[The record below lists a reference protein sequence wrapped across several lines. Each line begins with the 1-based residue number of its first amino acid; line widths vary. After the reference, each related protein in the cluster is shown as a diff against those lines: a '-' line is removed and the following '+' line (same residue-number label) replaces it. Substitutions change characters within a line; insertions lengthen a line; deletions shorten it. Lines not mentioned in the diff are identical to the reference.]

1 MYPEYE
7 YKIEGLCSNEC
18 SCVTCR
24 NARINDARYQ
34 QYLLTKWKHEAII
47 ENKRTME
54 NAIAHDTGTSRIF
67 GHGNVNAVKFFQN
80 LNLDNK

>member
-18 SCVTCR
+18 SCDTCR
-24 NARINDARYQ
+24 NARKNDARYQ
-34 QYLLTKWKHEAII
+34 QYLLTKWKHESII

-54 NAIAHDTGTSRIF
+54 NAIAHDNLKDGIYK
-67 GHGNVNAVKFFQN
+67 GNVNAVKFFQN
-80 LNLDNK
+80 NT